1 MAASLISFPTAT
13 PKTEK
18 RLSGVAGRGP
28 GLGIQAGVERAL
40 DVVVLDVV
48 VLDVV
53 VLDVVVW
60 AVVAFDV
67 FGCGQLRGA

>member
-1 MAASLISFPTAT
+1 MAASLISFLTAT

-28 GLGIQAGVERAL
+28 GRGIQAGVERAL

-53 VLDVVVW
+53 VW

-67 FGCGQLRGA
+67 FALYVVGCAQLRDA